1 MSAKY
6 EDSEVKKTRSQS
18 RESEREDVC
27 GYQELEGKNGDGVAK
42 RRTWATFKLSLQSVT
57 LPSLPG
63 AVSLVSNLFVLSRM

>member
-6 EDSEVKKTRSQS
+6 EDSEVKKTQS
-18 RESEREDVC
+18 RESEREDIC
-27 GYQELEGKNGDGVAK
+27 GYQELEGKNGVAK

-63 AVSLVSNLFVLSRM
+63 AVSLVSNLFVLSQTL